1 MVFPHNQFPQ
11 IHLSA
16 PSDPIR
22 RQLLYNALPMI
33 CNIAE
38 KAEIAY
44 TTMVIE
50 KWRLYNETICP
61 CASIDPLRNG
71 QRFSDKTIPNQH
83 LQLIKDAIHNIMNRM
98 AICIFEFFFFFFCQ
112 EHDGLIETNGMA
124 WMQATNPE

>member
-11 IHLSA
+11 IHLGA

-22 RQLLYNALPMI
+22 RQLLYNASPMI

-61 CASIDPLRNG
+61 CASIDPFAMVNAFRIRLYLTSISN
-71 QRFSDKTIPNQH
+71 
-83 LQLIKDAIHNIMNRM
+83 
-98 AICIFEFFFFFFCQ
+98 
-112 EHDGLIETNGMA
+112 
-124 WMQATNPE
+124 